1 MTGVDLAKK
10 AHMKSLGEH
19 NVKIDVESIEEKPFE
34 TLDAKKTGIVS
45 VCVCL
50 DETQYV
56 LQLLFNLDTFL
67 LVTYGC

>member
-1 MTGVDLAKK
+1 MTGVDLAMK

-19 NVKIDVESIEEKPFE
+19 NVKLDVESIEEKPFE

-50 DETQYV
+50 DQTQHV
-56 LQLLFNLDTFL
+56 
-67 LVTYGC
+67 